1 MALIRSEVRRLHLF
15 ELECVQHRQPGQE
28 WVPHWHTEWS
38 FGAVIEGECR
48 CSINGQ
54 PRRIA
59 RGDLIA
65 IAPNTVHAGM
75 VGGGALS
82 RDVLVVMFYVPEAW
96 LRHEGLPS
104 PAACA
109 TVALPDLAA
118 RAGAVC
124 TAAQARKWLRL
135 ALPALHA
142 AAHQAHTENAGPLPT
157 SAEQKLLK
165 RLGAAAADGQLRV
178 PELAARC
185 GVSRERLHRVV
196 KRWIGLSP
204 SEYLRTARLHRA
216 KSLLAATGS
225 PAQAAFECGFSDQAH
240 FTRWFRKAFGY
251 TPGDWL
257 RAAPDSAPGSAPD
270 AA

>member
-1 MALIRSEVRRLHLF
+1 MPKLTERCGYSVSVGHRPGGNAMAGPENAVKSA
-15 ELECVQHRQPGQE
+15 PDG
-28 WVPHWHTEWS
+28 HTLLMQTS
-38 FGAVIEGECR
+38 
-48 CSINGQ
+48 SS
-54 PRRIA
+54 
-59 RGDLIA
+59 
-65 IAPNTVHAGM
+65 T
-75 VGGGALS
+75 
-82 RDVLVVMFYVPEAW
+82 
-96 LRHEGLPS
+96 
-104 PAACA
+104 
-109 TVALPDLAA
+109 
-118 RAGAVC
+118 
-124 TAAQARKWLRL
+124 

-142 AAHQAHTENAGPLPT
+142 AAHQAHAENAGPLPT

-204 SEYLRTARLHRA
+204 SEYLRTARLHHA